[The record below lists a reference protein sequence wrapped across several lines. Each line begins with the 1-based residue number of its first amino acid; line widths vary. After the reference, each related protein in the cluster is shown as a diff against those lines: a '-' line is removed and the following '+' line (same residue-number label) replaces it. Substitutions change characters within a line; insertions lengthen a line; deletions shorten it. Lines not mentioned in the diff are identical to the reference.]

1 MEFENFFDS
10 DLIRF
15 DCAAPPRFPKEP
27 IWLNDLFSPLI
38 S

>member
-1 MEFENFFDS
+1 MEFENSFDS

-15 DCAAPPRFPKEP
+15 DCAAPPFPKEP